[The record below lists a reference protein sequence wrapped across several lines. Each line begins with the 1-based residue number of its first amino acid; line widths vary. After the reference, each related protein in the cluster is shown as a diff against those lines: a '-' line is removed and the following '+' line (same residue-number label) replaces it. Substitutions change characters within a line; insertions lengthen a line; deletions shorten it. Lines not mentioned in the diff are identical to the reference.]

1 MTDLSKILPHDK
13 PMILLDELVKVDLE
27 NKYVITSFY
36 VSNKKMFFDKT
47 LGGVPS
53 TCGIEFMA
61 QTIGC
66 YAFYAKKEGI
76 PKIGFLLGTRL
87 YNNSIVI
94 FQEGETYTVKAVQVY
109 YDNEISAFDCYIYDK
124 FDEEI
129 ASATINVYQSDD
141 DMELKFLDEK

>member
-13 PMILLDELVKVDLE
+13 PMILLDELVKVDLK
-27 NKYVITSFY
+27 NKYVVTSFY

-47 LGGVPS
+47 LGGIS
-53 TCGIEFMA
+53 SICGIEFMA

-66 YAFYAKKEGI
+66 YAFYAKKEKT
-76 PKIGFLLGTRL
+76 PKVGFLLGTRL
-87 YNNSIVI
+87 YNNSIDLLEENKI
-94 FQEGETYTVKAVQVY
+94 YTVKAVEVY
-109 YDNEISAFDCYIYDK
+109 YDKDISAFECFIYDNL
-124 FDEEI
+124 EEV